1 MESATLEAK
10 GTALN
15 GTEGSSSAD
24 RYSEA
29 AENTDLYFTFGL
41 GAEVYGIAV
50 SSVKEVMGYA
60 AVFKTPGVPD
70 YIKGVINLRGE
81 VVPVIDLGCRF
92 FNMRLEVTEL
102 TCIVVVEIKDENDLI
117 PIGVMVDS
125 VRAVTGIAHH
135 NLENAPEIGSRIR
148 HDFISAIGKVDGQF
162 VILLNVENVL
172 NLQELS
178 TFDGHGKKK
187 DTARR

>member
-1 MESATLEAK
+1 MESAAMNVKGAVTN
-10 GTALN
+10 GTAGGLSI
-15 GTEGSSSAD
+15 G
-24 RYSEA
+24 RYSNA
-29 AENTDLYFTFGL
+29 AESMNLYFMFVL
-41 GAEVYGIAV
+41 GKEVYGIAV
-50 SSVKEVMGYA
+50 SSVKEVMEYER
-60 AVFKTPGVPD
+60 VFKAPGVPD

-92 FNMRLEVTEL
+92 FNARMEVTEL
-102 TCIVVVEIKDENDLI
+102 TSIVVVEIRDENDLI

-125 VRAVTGIAHH
+125 VRAVAGIAHH
-135 NLENAPEIGSRIR
+135 NLENVPEIGARIR

-178 TFDGHGKKK
+178 TFDMHGKKK